1 MVTERILID
10 GSQRGVSLALM
21 SEKRLIEFHCQNGSQ
36 ENMVGNIYIGQ
47 VKKVVRGIQAAFVDI
62 GGSKDGFLHVRGIDL
77 SRQPKLSRKV
87 DFEGV
92 DIGNYL
98 REGQRL
104 VVQVEKDGFAGKG
117 PRLTTL
123 LSISSNM
130 LVLTPHSNKVGVSR
144 RIEKEGESER
154 FKRIF
159 EPRLKDIDR
168 GLIVRTTAEGASEEK
183 LNQALDRILQRWDAL
198 NIEIQSS
205 IEGHKIGLVGK
216 AESFTTGLLMDLAS
230 RNLEKVL
237 INDRDLF
244 KEVNDY
250 IALEEKSF
258 VKAIPVDFEVGDIL
272 TGFGVSEQINLALKK
287 EFEMSSGA
295 QLVFETTEALVS
307 VDVNSSRKSS
317 RVDPNVG
324 GADAQEQFAIQVN
337 MEAAELIPS
346 QLRLRNL
353 AGLIVIDFI
362 NMSSAESQ
370 EQVLA
375 ELKKGLRADPATT
388 RVEGFS
394 DHGVVQMTRR
404 RAGKSLQA
412 SITSLKGPDPDSVVE
427 EVCEKIVK
435 DIIRHHKSNRN
446 SKESGEYLVRAE
458 QRTVDY
464 LLEHK
469 ANYLSRLESAV
480 KRSVGVQVEPDFD
493 VDEFNF
499 SLVD

>member
-1 MVTERILID
+1 MVNEKILIE
-10 GSQRGVSLALM
+10 GSQRGISLALTRG
-21 SEKRLIEFHCQNGSQ
+21 SSLIAFHCQYLSSANI
-36 ENMVGNIYIGQ
+36 VGNIYVGK
-47 VKKVVRGIQAAFVDI
+47 VKKVVRGIQAAFIDI
-62 GGSKDGFLHVRGIDL
+62 GGSKDGFLHLKGIDL

-98 REGQRL
+98 REGQWL
-104 VVQVEKDGFAGKG
+104 VVQVEKEGFGGKG
-117 PRLTTL
+117 PRLTTS

-130 LVLTPHSNKVGVSR
+130 LVLTPQKNKIGVSR

-159 EPRLKDIDR
+159 EPRLHDIDR

-183 LNQALDRILQRWDAL
+183 LNQALDSILQRWDAL
-198 NIEIQSS
+198 NAEIQSVMS
-205 IEGHKIGLVGK
+205 AQNIRLVGR
-216 AESFTTGLLMDLAS
+216 AESFPISLIMDLAS
-230 RNLEKVL
+230 RDLEKVL
-237 INDRDLF
+237 INDPELF
-244 KEVNDY
+244 KEVSDY
-250 IALEEKSF
+250 VTSEEKSF
-258 VKAIPVDFEVGDIL
+258 ANAISVEFDGGDIFAK
-272 TGFGVSEQINLALKK
+272 FGVTEQIDLALKK
-287 EFEMSSGA
+287 EFQMSSGA
-295 QLVFETTEALVS
+295 QLVFEQTEALVS
-307 VDVNSSRKSS
+307 VDVNSGRKSIDI
-317 RVDPNVG
+317 DPKVG
-324 GADAQEQFAIQVN
+324 GTDAQEQLAIQVN

-362 NMSSAESQ
+362 NMSTIEGRDR
-370 EQVLA
+370 VLA
-375 ELKKGLRADPATT
+375 ALKEGLQTDPVAT

-412 SITSLKGPDPDSVVE
+412 SIADLNARKPDSILE
-427 EVCEKIVK
+427 EVCERIVM
-435 DIIRHHKSNRN
+435 DIIRHHKNNKN

-458 QRTVDY
+458 QKTIDY

-469 ANYLSRLESAV
+469 TNYLGRLEAAV

-493 VDEFNF
+493 VDEFDF
-499 SLVD
+499 SLVE